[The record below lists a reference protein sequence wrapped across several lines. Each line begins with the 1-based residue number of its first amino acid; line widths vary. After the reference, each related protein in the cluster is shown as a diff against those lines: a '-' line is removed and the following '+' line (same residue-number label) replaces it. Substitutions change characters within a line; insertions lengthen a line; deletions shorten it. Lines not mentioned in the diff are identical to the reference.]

1 MDRETPDLL
10 WKEIIED
17 LFEDFVEF
25 FMPKLYQEIDFSQG
39 YEFLD
44 NELANIMDKTLEGKK
59 MADRLVKVY
68 LKDGRENWILIHLE
82 VQGYYEAEF
91 SARMF
96 KYFYRIYDKYDKKI
110 VALAIFTEGRKD
122 YKPSSFDYEFHGT
135 KLNYEYNSYKIL
147 EQEEVELLKAENPF
161 AMVILAGLY
170 TLKSKGKN
178 SLRYSFKQKL
188 FRLLLDRDYSKRKIK
203 NIFEFLDGI
212 LFLPN
217 DLELRFRDDIKE
229 TIGGDE
235 VMSKELTNLYQ
246 VGKSEGKLEGKLEG
260 RVEGKLEGKLEIA
273 KKLLEKKMDINDI
286 MEVTELSEEQIKLI
300 KERTQH

>member
-1 MDRETPDLL
+1 MVRETPDLL
-10 WKEIIED
+10 WKEIIEE
-17 LFEDFVEF
+17 LFEDFLEF

-44 NELANIMDKTLEGKK
+44 NELAKIMDKTLKGKK

-68 LKDGRENWILIHLE
+68 LKDGRENWILVHLE
-82 VQGYYEAEF
+82 VQGYYEADF
-91 SARMF
+91 SDRMF
-96 KYFYRIYDKYDKKI
+96 KYFYRIYDKYDRKI
-110 VALAIFTEGRKD
+110 VALAIFTEDTAD

-147 EQEEVELLKAENPF
+147 EQEEAELLKLDNPF

-170 TLKSKGKN
+170 TLKSKRKDD
-178 SLRYSFKQKL
+178 LRYEFKKKL
-188 FRLLLDRDYSKRKIK
+188 FKLLLDRGYSKKKIK

-235 VMSKELTNLYQ
+235 IMTKELTNLYQ
-246 VGKSEGKLEGKLEG
+246 VGKSEGKLEGKIEG
-260 RVEGKLEGKLEIA
+260 KMEGKLEVA
-273 KKLLEKKMDINDI
+273 KKLLEKKMDIDDI

>member
-1 MDRETPDLL
+1 MEREMPDLL

-17 LFEDFVEF
+17 LFEDFLEF
-25 FMPKLYQEIDFSQG
+25 FMPKLYQKVDFSQG

-82 VQGYYEAEF
+82 VQGYYEAKF

-110 VALAIFTEGRKD
+110 VALAIFTEDRED

-147 EQEEVELLKAENPF
+147 EQKEEELLESDNPF

-170 TLKSKGKN
+170 TLKSKGQDD
-178 SLRYSFKQKL
+178 LRYEFKNRLFKL
-188 FRLLLDRDYSKRKIK
+188 LVDRGYNKDKIY

-217 DLELRFRDDIKE
+217 DLELRFRDNLKE
-229 TIGGDE
+229 NIGGDGI
-235 VMSKELTNLYQ
+235 MSKELTNLYQ
-246 VGKSEGKLEGKLEG
+246 VGKSEGKIEGKM
-260 RVEGKLEGKLEIA
+260 EGKLEIA
-273 KKLLEKKMDINDI
+273 KKLLEKDMDIDDVI
-286 MEVTELSEEQIKLI
+286 EITELSKEQIKLI
-300 KERTQH
+300 KERSQH

>member
-1 MDRETPDLL
+1 MVRETPDLL
-10 WKEIIED
+10 WKEIIEE
-17 LFEDFVEF
+17 LFEDFLEF

-44 NELANIMDKTLEGKK
+44 NELAKIMDKTLKGKK

-68 LKDGRENWILIHLE
+68 LKDGRENWILVHLE
-82 VQGYYEAEF
+82 VQGYYEADF
-91 SARMF
+91 SDRMF
-96 KYFYRIYDKYDKKI
+96 KYFYRIYDKYDRKI
-110 VALAIFTEGRKD
+110 VALAIFTEDTAD

-147 EQEEVELLKAENPF
+147 EQEEAELLKLDNPF

-170 TLKSKGKN
+170 TLKSKRKDD
-178 SLRYSFKQKL
+178 LRYEFKKKL
-188 FRLLLDRDYSKRKIK
+188 FKLLLDRGYSKKKIK

-229 TIGGDE
+229 TIGG
-235 VMSKELTNLYQ
+235 
-246 VGKSEGKLEGKLEG
+246 
-260 RVEGKLEGKLEIA
+260 
-273 KKLLEKKMDINDI
+273 
-286 MEVTELSEEQIKLI
+286 LSLI
-300 KERTQH
+300 HI

>member
-1 MDRETPDLL
+1 
-10 WKEIIED
+10 
-17 LFEDFVEF
+17 
-25 FMPKLYQEIDFSQG
+25 
-39 YEFLD
+39 
-44 NELANIMDKTLEGKK
+44 
-59 MADRLVKVY
+59 
-68 LKDGRENWILIHLE
+68 
-82 VQGYYEAEF
+82 
-91 SARMF
+91 MF
-96 KYFYRIYDKYDKKI
+96 KYFYRIYDKYDRKI
-110 VALAIFTEGRKD
+110 VALAIFTEDTAD

-147 EQEEVELLKAENPF
+147 EQEEAELLKLDNPF

-170 TLKSKGKN
+170 TLKSKRKDD
-178 SLRYSFKQKL
+178 LRYEFKKKL
-188 FRLLLDRDYSKRKIK
+188 FKLLLDRGYSKKKIK

-235 VMSKELTNLYQ
+235 IMTKELTNLYQ
-246 VGKSEGKLEGKLEG
+246 VGKSEGKLEGKIEG
-260 RVEGKLEGKLEIA
+260 KMEGKLEVA
-273 KKLLEKKMDINDI
+273 KKLLEKKMDIDDI